1 VTLCVRFAVIPPA
14 RSPEIESV
22 TRRVLLAFETGDM
35 AAMAN
40 LVSADPSLRVLGFA
54 VDEWWAG
61 PEEFLTIRETQIA
74 EIPALHIQ
82 VERVDA
88 FEDGAF
94 GWAAIATTVIT
105 SETKTPMKHTAVLR
119 LEAGAWKVILWTNS
133 VPVPNSQIFG
143 VELTTTLD
151 HLVTSVLDEHSS
163 SSNALEG
170 TMTLVFTDIVDS
182 TGLAEA
188 LGDTA
193 WAELISRH
201 ESIIRQAT
209 ASQGG
214 TVVKLLGDGSMLAF
228 ESARAAVRAAIEIQ
242 RGLGSRV
249 VRGSNRRPHR
259 RGDPHRGRSAR
270 PDRQQGGP
278 GGCSRRFREHHD
290 LVDHEGPG
298 RPARW
303 DPDRRADR
311 RGAQRALGHASNR
324 PNRMGVILSGR
335 FRLDRRERR
344 LWYELEQV
352 GVQLVV
358 QGIGK

>member
-1 VTLCVRFAVIPPA
+1 MPA
-14 RSPEIESV
+14 TRSPEIESV

-40 LVSADPSLRVLGFA
+40 LVSSDPSLRVLGFA
-54 VDEWWAG
+54 LEEWWAG

-82 VERVDA
+82 IERVDA

-105 SETKTPMKHTAVLR
+105 SETKTPMKHTAMLR
-119 LEAGAWKVILWTNS
+119 LEAGAWKVILWNNS
-133 VPVPNSQIFG
+133 VPVSNSQIFG

-151 HLVTSVLDEHSS
+151 DLVTSILEENSTLSS
-163 SSNALEG
+163 AGLEG

-201 ESIIRQAT
+201 ESTIRQVT
-209 ASQGG
+209 ASEGG

-228 ESARAAVRAAIEIQ
+228 ESARAAVRAAVGIQ
-242 RGLGSRV
+242 RASTHGSFGVRIGVHTGEVIRTADDLLGLTVNKAARVAAAADSGSIMISSTTRDLI
-249 VRGSNRRPHR
+249 GS
-259 RGDPHRGRSAR
+259 
-270 PDRQQGGP
+270 
-278 GGCSRRFREHHD
+278 
-290 LVDHEGPG
+290 LEGI
-298 RPARW
+298 
-303 DPDRRADR
+303 
-311 RGAQRALGHASNR
+311 
-324 PNRMGVILSGR
+324 RMGEPKIVALKGLS
-335 FRLDRRERR
+335 DTHQIVP
-344 LWYELEQV
+344 LEWE
-352 GVQLVV
+352 
-358 QGIGK
+358 

>member
-1 VTLCVRFAVIPPA
+1 MPPT

-54 VDEWWAG
+54 LDEWWAG
-61 PEEFLTIRETQIA
+61 PEEFLKIRETQTG
-74 EIPALHIQ
+74 EIPSFQAQI
-82 VERVDA
+82 EKVDA

-94 GWAAIATTVIT
+94 GWAAVSSTIVT
-105 SETKTPMKHTAVLR
+105 SETKTPMRHTAVLR

-151 HLVTSVLDEHSS
+151 DLVTSVLEENSPSS
-163 SSNALEG
+163 TALEG

-182 TGLAEA
+182 TVLAEA

-193 WAELISRH
+193 WADLISRH
-201 ESIIRQAT
+201 ESTIRKVT

-228 ESARAAVRAAIEIQ
+228 ESARAAVRAAVDIQ
-242 RGLGSRV
+242 RASDHAAFGIRIGVHTGEVIRT
-249 VRGSNRRPHR
+249 
-259 RGDPHRGRSAR
+259 A
-270 PDRQQGGP
+270 
-278 GGCSRRFREHHD
+278 HD
-290 LVDHEGPG
+290 LFGVTVNKAARVASAADSGTILISSTTRDLVGSLEGI
-298 RPARW
+298 
-303 DPDRRADR
+303 
-311 RGAQRALGHASNR
+311 
-324 PNRMGVILSGR
+324 RMGEPRIVALKGLS
-335 FRLDRRERR
+335 DTHQIVPIE
-344 LWYELEQV
+344 WE
-352 GVQLVV
+352 
-358 QGIGK
+358 